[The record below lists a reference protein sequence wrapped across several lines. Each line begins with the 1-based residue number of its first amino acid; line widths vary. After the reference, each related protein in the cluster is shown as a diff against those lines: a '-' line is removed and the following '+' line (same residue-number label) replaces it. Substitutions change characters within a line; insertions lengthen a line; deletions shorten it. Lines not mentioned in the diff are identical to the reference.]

1 MLNLILIGDLILN
14 AARGLLLPQKLLSS
28 NPTVMPKLLLAK
40 KQTAVK
46 LLIAKKPTAIPKLLL
61 APNPTAPILLLP
73 TLAAV
78 DTSNEDCHRLIRR
91 TGL

>member
-46 LLIAKKPTAIPKLLL
+46 LLIAKKPTAVKLLL

-73 TLAAV
+73 TLV
-78 DTSNEDCHRLIRR
+78 SVGKQLR
-91 TGL
+91 